1 MMSAEGE
8 EKNFLSRWSRLK
20 TRARQ
25 EAAAESAPAGAP
37 PQDAGSAA
45 IQQARDAGEGPRDAE
60 APAVPPVEALDMD
73 SDYRP
78 FFHPKI
84 EEGVRR
90 AALKKLFSDPH
101 FNVMDG
107 LDVYIDDYSKADPL
121 PAGMLEQLQQAQK
134 IFAWSREDAE
144 ERAKAEMRAAS
155 HASGPEGSDTP
166 EADWQ
171 LSEQAA
177 AEAPPAPAH
186 DKPVQRPE

>member
-1 MMSAEGE
+1 MSTDGQ

-20 TRARQ
+20 TQARQ
-25 EAAAESAPAGAP
+25 ATEEGGAPGEAAR
-37 PQDAGSAA
+37 QDAGSPAV
-45 IQQARDAGEGPRDAE
+45 QQPCDAGVRPQDAQ
-60 APAVPPVEALDMD
+60 APAVPPVESLDMD

-84 EEGVRR
+84 EEDVRR

-121 PAGMLEQLQQAQK
+121 PAGMLDQLQQAQK

-144 ERAKAEMRAAS
+144 ERAKLEAR
-155 HASGPEGSDTP
+155 GSSRLTG
-166 EADWQ
+166 
-171 LSEQAA
+171 SEEEHSRDSAQQPPRQAA
-177 AEAPPAPAH
+177 ADAAASAAQDKPAP
-186 DKPVQRPE
+186 RPE

>member
-1 MMSAEGE
+1 MSADAQ
-8 EKNFLSRWSRLK
+8 EKSFLSRWSRLK
-20 TRARQ
+20 TQARQ
-25 EAAAESAPAGAP
+25 EAEEGGAP
-37 PQDAGSAA
+37 GEAARQEAGSPAA
-45 IQQARDAGEGPRDAE
+45 LQARDAGARSQDAE
-60 APAVPPVEALDMD
+60 APAVPPVESLDMD
-73 SDYRP
+73 SDYGP

-144 ERAKAEMRAAS
+144 ERAKAEARTRLTGS
-155 HASGPEGSDTP
+155 EEDHAHDPVQQP
-166 EADWQ
+166 H
-171 LSEQAA
+171 LQAA
-177 AEAPPAPAH
+177 ADTTASVAEDTPAP
-186 DKPVQRPE
+186 RPE